1 MNPKEKPD
9 LLTKKRKRDEIIK
22 NFTDLEEIFKSE
34 RAQNIFNSLG
44 KFSLEEY
51 AKYFQ
56 NLSNKE
62 FKSMNE
68 SHKKNKDPILIDKS
82 KIKLDY
88 TSIIR
93 DVPISIK
100 DILKSNLQP
109 KGISKKIKENMN
121 KIIPKKDLTGFDFY
135 LKSVSENVNNIIN
148 SRSELDINKFKQIIK
163 IYSKLKRSID
173 IIQINPEDE
182 ALFNLLKKFIDK
194 SICDFYNLCIFWLST
209 EYLICSENKSEDMN
223 KFRRYDLILTKIVDI
238 LKQIL
243 KESCNSLINSEDNFA
258 QFILNIPLYNG
269 DFISFITDFQK
280 NYLEKKC
287 DKIEESLKKNRDINL
302 LDAIPFLKSFKYI
315 YINIVN
321 DKNLFDKK
329 EKDTIRKKLL
339 ENFFLLTQNKKYIN
353 AKALEFIFNDI
364 YHISKFEQNAIK
376 EFGIKGFEELKT
388 KGLEN
393 KDEIEQRFFFYFFLC
408 KKDNENIIKL
418 PSIYEEAND
427 SIKEMI
433 DPYIEKRFKDLIKHN
448 EQVYAEKLIDECKVN
463 SEKIV
468 IYVIKNI
475 YGNQNYKFE
484 NILKDEKLYRKIKK
498 YYDTYFQNLTKGVIE
513 ISNKIP
519 LKDFFTTYNFVLN
532 KIKQFEKEEE
542 NKHVVNDILEK
553 INSNEINTNILEENY
568 IPIFDKITNKI
579 LFYILYYYSKVKK
592 DEYKYYKELMIKF
605 HSKKLLELKNIST
618 DEFNLELQ
626 SFSNELKQ
634 NKAINLSDVFDIND
648 NYKNNITS
656 LSQISE
662 EDSDLIFE
670 QFDKM
675 LISYINEKIKEGN
688 NVKIL
693 EEYYKKLS
701 KENKKIFQDKVIR
714 NISEQAK
721 SSLDLIL
728 FGDI

>member
-1 MNPKEKPD
+1 MNQKENQD
-9 LLTKKRKRDEIIK
+9 ILLLNKKRKRDDIIK
-22 NFTDLEEIFKSE
+22 NFTTLEEIFKTE
-34 RAQNIFNSLG
+34 RVQNIFNSLG

-51 AKYFQ
+51 VKYFQ

-62 FKSMNE
+62 HKSMNE
-68 SHKKNKDPILIDKS
+68 FHKKNKDPILIDKS

-88 TSIIR
+88 TSIINE
-93 DVPISIK
+93 VPISVKEVI
-100 DILKSNLQP
+100 KSNLHP
-109 KGISKKIKENMN
+109 KGLSKKIKENIN
-121 KIIPKKDLTGFDFY
+121 KINPKKDSIEFEFY
-135 LKSVSENVNNIIN
+135 LKSVAENVNNIIN

-163 IYSKLKRSID
+163 IYSKFIRSID
-173 IIQINPEDE
+173 QIKFDDEDN
-182 ALFNLLKKFIDK
+182 ALFELLKKYLDK
-194 SICDFYNLCIFWLST
+194 SINDFYNLCSFWLNT
-209 EYLICSENKSEDMN
+209 EYLICSENKNENMD
-223 KFRRYDLILTKIVDI
+223 KYIRYDSILTSIKEKI
-238 LKQIL
+238 LN
-243 KESCNSLINSEDNFA
+243 NSYNLLINSESDFA
-258 QFILNIPLYNG
+258 QFISDVPLYNK
-269 DFISFITDFQK
+269 DFINFITEFQK
-280 NYLEKKC
+280 EYLKNKC
-287 DKIEESLKKNRDINL
+287 DIIDEKLKNNRDMTI
-302 LDAIPFLKSFKYI
+302 LDAIPFLKGFRYI

-321 DKNLFDKK
+321 DKNLFNRK
-329 EKDTIRKKLL
+329 EKDNIRSNFLL
-339 ENFFLLTQNKKYIN
+339 NNFLSLTQNKKYIN

-701 KENKKIFQDKVIR
+701 KENKKIFQDKIIK

>member
-364 YHISKFEQNAIK
+364 YHISKFEQSAIK
-376 EFGIKGFEELKT
+376 DFGINGFDEIKT
-388 KGLEN
+388 KNIEE
-393 KDEIEQRFFFYFFLC
+393 KDKIEQRFFFYFFLC
-408 KKDNENIIKL
+408 KKDNENIVRL
-418 PSIYEEAND
+418 PSVYEGLNE

-433 DPYIEKRFKDLIKHN
+433 DPYIENRFKDLIKHN
-448 EQVYAEKLIDECKVN
+448 EQVYAENLINECKIN

-468 IYVIKNI
+468 ICVIKNI
-475 YGNQNYKFE
+475 YGNPNYKFE
-484 NILKDEKLYRKIKK
+484 NILENEKLYRKIKK
-498 YYDTYFQNLTKGVIE
+498 YYMTYFQNLTRGIIE

-519 LKDFFTTYNFVLN
+519 LKDFFTSYNFVLD

-542 NKHVVNDILEK
+542 NKKIVNDILEK
-553 INSNEINTNILEENY
+553 INSKETNKNILEDNY

-579 LFYILYYYSKVKK
+579 LFYIIYYYQKVKGE
-592 DEYKYYKELMIKF
+592 EYRHYKEIMIKF
-605 HSKKLLELKNIST
+605 HSKKLLELKDICI
-618 DEFNLELQ
+618 DDFNKEIQTL
-626 SFSNELKQ
+626 SNELIK
-634 NKAINLSDVFDIND
+634 NDGINLSNIFDIYD
-648 NYKNNITS
+648 NYKNNLNIMNN
-656 LSQISE
+656 ISE
-662 EDSDLIFE
+662 RDSEFIME
-670 QFDKM
+670 KFDKM
-675 LISYINEKIKEGN
+675 LINFINEKIKEGD

>member
-364 YHISKFEQNAIK
+364 YHISKFEQSAIK
-376 EFGIKGFEELKT
+376 DFGINGFDEIKT
-388 KGLEN
+388 KNIEE
-393 KDEIEQRFFFYFFLC
+393 KDKIEQRFFFYFFLC
-408 KKDNENIIKL
+408 KKDNENIVRL
-418 PSIYEEAND
+418 PSVYEGLSE

-433 DPYIEKRFKDLIKHN
+433 DPYIENRFKDLIKHN
-448 EQVYAEKLIDECKVN
+448 EQVYAENLINECKIN

-468 IYVIKNI
+468 ICVIKNI
-475 YGNQNYKFE
+475 YGNPNYKFE
-484 NILKDEKLYRKIKK
+484 NILENEKLYRKIKK
-498 YYDTYFQNLTKGVIE
+498 
-513 ISNKIP
+513 
-519 LKDFFTTYNFVLN
+519 
-532 KIKQFEKEEE
+532 
-542 NKHVVNDILEK
+542 
-553 INSNEINTNILEENY
+553 
-568 IPIFDKITNKI
+568 
-579 LFYILYYYSKVKK
+579 
-592 DEYKYYKELMIKF
+592 
-605 HSKKLLELKNIST
+605 
-618 DEFNLELQ
+618 
-626 SFSNELKQ
+626 
-634 NKAINLSDVFDIND
+634 
-648 NYKNNITS
+648 
-656 LSQISE
+656 
-662 EDSDLIFE
+662 
-670 QFDKM
+670 
-675 LISYINEKIKEGN
+675 
-688 NVKIL
+688 
-693 EEYYKKLS
+693 
-701 KENKKIFQDKVIR
+701 
-714 NISEQAK
+714 
-721 SSLDLIL
+721 
-728 FGDI
+728 

>member
-1 MNPKEKPD
+1 M
-9 LLTKKRKRDEIIK
+9 L
-22 NFTDLEEIFKSE
+22 
-34 RAQNIFNSLG
+34 
-44 KFSLEEY
+44 
-51 AKYFQ
+51 
-56 NLSNKE
+56 
-62 FKSMNE
+62 
-68 SHKKNKDPILIDKS
+68 
-82 KIKLDY
+82 
-88 TSIIR
+88 
-93 DVPISIK
+93 
-100 DILKSNLQP
+100 
-109 KGISKKIKENMN
+109 
-121 KIIPKKDLTGFDFY
+121 
-135 LKSVSENVNNIIN
+135 
-148 SRSELDINKFKQIIK
+148 
-163 IYSKLKRSID
+163 
-173 IIQINPEDE
+173 
-182 ALFNLLKKFIDK
+182 
-194 SICDFYNLCIFWLST
+194 
-209 EYLICSENKSEDMN
+209 
-223 KFRRYDLILTKIVDI
+223 
-238 LKQIL
+238 
-243 KESCNSLINSEDNFA
+243 
-258 QFILNIPLYNG
+258 
-269 DFISFITDFQK
+269 
-280 NYLEKKC
+280 
-287 DKIEESLKKNRDINL
+287 
-302 LDAIPFLKSFKYI
+302 
-315 YINIVN
+315 
-321 DKNLFDKK
+321 
-329 EKDTIRKKLL
+329 
-339 ENFFLLTQNKKYIN
+339 
-353 AKALEFIFNDI
+353 
-364 YHISKFEQNAIK
+364 
-376 EFGIKGFEELKT
+376 
-388 KGLEN
+388 
-393 KDEIEQRFFFYFFLC
+393 
-408 KKDNENIIKL
+408 
-418 PSIYEEAND
+418 
-427 SIKEMI
+427 
-433 DPYIEKRFKDLIKHN
+433 
-448 EQVYAEKLIDECKVN
+448 AEKLIDECKVN

-618 DEFNLELQ
+618 EEFNLELQ

-701 KENKKIFQDKVIR
+701 KENKKIFQDKIIR

>member
-1 MNPKEKPD
+1 MNPKENSD
-9 LLTKKRKRDEIIK
+9 LLNKKRKRDEIIK
-22 NFTDLEEIFKSE
+22 NFTALEEIFKTE
-34 RAQNIFNSLG
+34 RVQNIFNSLG

-51 AKYFQ
+51 VKYFQ

-62 FKSMNE
+62 HKSMNE
-68 SHKKNKDPILIDKS
+68 YHKKNKDPILIDKS

-88 TSIIR
+88 TSMITEI
-93 DVPISIK
+93 PISIK

-121 KIIPKKDLTGFDFY
+121 KIVPKQELTGFDLY
-135 LKSVSENVNNIIN
+135 LKSVSENINNIIN
-148 SRSELDINKFKQIIK
+148 ARSELDIGKFKQIIK
-163 IYSKLKRSID
+163 IYSKMIRSID
-173 IIQINPEDE
+173 TIKFDDEDN
-182 ALFNLLKKFIDK
+182 ALFKLLKKYIDK
-194 SICDFYNLCIFWLST
+194 SIKDFYNLCIFWLNT
-209 EYLICSENKSEDMN
+209 EYLICSENKNEDMN
-223 KFRRYDLILTKIVDI
+223 KYRRYDFILTNIIDI
-238 LKQIL
+238 LEKIL
-243 KESCNSLINSEDNFA
+243 NESCNTLINSEYDFA
-258 QFILNIPLYNG
+258 QFILDVPLYNK
-269 DFISFITDFQK
+269 DFINFISKFQK
-280 NYLEKKC
+280 VYLEHKC
-287 DKIEESLKKNRDINL
+287 DIIDKTLKKNKDMNL
-302 LDAIPFLKSFKYI
+302 FEAIPFLKGFRYI

-321 DKNLFDKK
+321 DKNLFNIK
-329 EKDTIRKKLL
+329 EKDDIRKILL
-339 ENFFLLTQNKKYIN
+339 ENFLLLTRNKKYIN

-364 YHISKFEQNAIK
+364 YHISNFEQSVIK
-376 EFGIKGFEELKT
+376 DFGNKGFDEIKTINIEE
-388 KGLEN
+388 
-393 KDEIEQRFFFYFFLC
+393 KDKIEQRFFFYFFLC

-418 PSIYEEAND
+418 PSIYEEANE

-448 EQVYAEKLIDECKVN
+448 EQVYAEKLINECKAN

-475 YGNQNYKFE
+475 YGNPSYKFE

-498 YYDTYFQNLTKGVIE
+498 YYDTYFQNLTKGVVE

-542 NKHVVNDILEK
+542 NKQIVNEILEK
-553 INSNEINTNILEENY
+553 MNSKEMNKNILEDSY

-579 LFYILYYYSKVKK
+579 LFYIIYYYQKVKK
-592 DEYKYYKELMIKF
+592 EEYKYYKEIMIKF
-605 HSKKLLELKNIST
+605 HSKKLLELKNLSSNV
-618 DEFNLELQ
+618 FNFELQ
-626 SFSNELKQ
+626 CLSDELKK
-634 NKAINLSDVFDIND
+634 NNGINLSDIFDIYD
-648 NYKNNITS
+648 NYKNDFTS

-662 EDSDLIFE
+662 GDTELFLE
-670 QFDKM
+670 QFDKL
-675 LISYINEKIKEGN
+675 LISYINEKIKEGK

-693 EEYYKKLS
+693 EDYYKKLS
-701 KENKKIFQDKVIR
+701 KDNKKIFQDKIIK

>member
-1 MNPKEKPD
+1 MNQKENQD
-9 LLTKKRKRDEIIK
+9 ILLLNKKRKRDDIIK
-22 NFTDLEEIFKSE
+22 NFTTLEEIFKTE
-34 RAQNIFNSLG
+34 RVQNIFNSLG

-51 AKYFQ
+51 VKYFQ

-62 FKSMNE
+62 HKSMNE
-68 SHKKNKDPILIDKS
+68 FHKKNKDPISIDKS

-88 TSIIR
+88 KSLISEVSISVK
-93 DVPISIK
+93 DVI
-100 DILKSNLQP
+100 KSNLQP
-109 KGISKKIKENMN
+109 KGISKKIKENIN
-121 KIIPKKDLTGFDFY
+121 KINPKKDSIEFEFY
-135 LKSVSENVNNIIN
+135 LKSVAENVNNIIN

-163 IYSKLKRSID
+163 IYSKFIRSID
-173 IIQINPEDE
+173 QIKFDDEDN
-182 ALFNLLKKFIDK
+182 ALFELLKKYLDK
-194 SICDFYNLCIFWLST
+194 SINDFYNLCSFWLNT
-209 EYLICSENKSEDMN
+209 EYLICSENKNENMD
-223 KFRRYDLILTKIVDI
+223 KYIRYDSILTSIKEKI
-238 LKQIL
+238 LN
-243 KESCNSLINSEDNFA
+243 NSYNLLINSESDFA
-258 QFILNIPLYNG
+258 QFISDVPLYNK
-269 DFISFITDFQK
+269 DFINFITEFQK
-280 NYLEKKC
+280 EYLKNKC
-287 DKIEESLKKNRDINL
+287 DIIDEKLKNNRDMTI
-302 LDAIPFLKSFKYI
+302 LDAIPFLKGFRYI

-321 DKNLFDKK
+321 DKNLFNRK
-329 EKDTIRKKLL
+329 EKDNIRSNFLL
-339 ENFFLLTQNKKYIN
+339 NNFLSLTQNKKYIN

-364 YHISKFEQNAIK
+364 YHISKFEQSAIK
-376 EFGIKGFEELKT
+376 DFGINGFDEIKT
-388 KGLEN
+388 KNIEE
-393 KDEIEQRFFFYFFLC
+393 KDKIEQRFFFYFFLC

-701 KENKKIFQDKVIR
+701 KENKKIFQDKIIK

>member
-1 MNPKEKPD
+1 MNQKENQD
-9 LLTKKRKRDEIIK
+9 SSLLNKKRKRDDIIK
-22 NFTDLEEIFKSE
+22 NFTTLEEIFKTE
-34 RAQNIFNSLG
+34 RVQNIFNSLG

-51 AKYFQ
+51 VKYFQ

-62 FKSMNE
+62 HKSMNE
-68 SHKKNKDPILIDKS
+68 FHKKNKDPILIDKS

-88 TSIIR
+88 TSIISE
-93 DVPISIK
+93 VPISVKEVI
-100 DILKSNLQP
+100 KSNLHP
-109 KGISKKIKENMN
+109 KGISKKIKENIN
-121 KIIPKKDLTGFDFY
+121 KINPKKDSIGFDLY
-135 LKSVSENVNNIIN
+135 IKSVAENVNNIIN

-163 IYSKLKRSID
+163 MYSKLIRSID
-173 IIQINPEDE
+173 QIKFDEEDN
-182 ALFNLLKKFIDK
+182 ALFELLKKYIDK
-194 SICDFYNLCIFWLST
+194 SIKDFYILCSFWLNT
-209 EYLICSENKSEDMN
+209 EYLICSENKSENMDKYM
-223 KFRRYDLILTKIVDI
+223 RYDSILTNIKEKILNDSYN
-238 LKQIL
+238 L
-243 KESCNSLINSEDNFA
+243 LINSENYFA
-258 QFILNIPLYNG
+258 QFILNVPLYNK
-269 DFISFITDFQK
+269 DFINFITEFQK
-280 NYLEKKC
+280 EYLKNKSDTIDEK
-287 DKIEESLKKNRDINL
+287 LKNNRSMNI
-302 LDAIPFLKSFKYI
+302 LDAIPFLKGFRYI

-321 DKNLFDKK
+321 DKNLFNKK
-329 EKDTIRKKLL
+329 EKDSIR
-339 ENFFLLTQNKKYIN
+339 NNFLLNNFLSLTRNKKYIN

-364 YHISKFEQNAIK
+364 YHIGRFEQIAIK
-376 EFGIKGFEELKT
+376 DFGIKGFEELKS
-388 KGLEN
+388 KSLEN

-418 PSIYEEAND
+418 PSLYEEAND
-427 SIKEMI
+427 IIKEMV
-433 DPYIEKRFKDLIKHN
+433 DSYIEKRFKDLIKHN

-542 NKHVVNDILEK
+542 NKHIVNQILEK
-553 INSNEINTNILEENY
+553 MNSNEMNKNILEENY

-579 LFYILYYYSKVKK
+579 LFYIIYYYQKVKK
-592 DEYKYYKELMIKF
+592 DEYKYYKDLMIKF
-605 HSKKLLELKNIST
+605 HSKKLLELNNIST

-626 SFSNELKQ
+626 SLSNELKK
-634 NKAINLSDVFDIND
+634 NNTINLSDVFDMYD
-648 NYKNNITS
+648 NYKNNITD
-656 LSQISE
+656 
-662 EDSDLIFE
+662 EDSESIFE

-701 KENKKIFQDKVIR
+701 KENKKIFQDKIIK

>member
-1 MNPKEKPD
+1 MNQKENQD
-9 LLTKKRKRDEIIK
+9 ILLLNKKRKRDDIIK
-22 NFTDLEEIFKSE
+22 NFTTLEEIFKTE
-34 RAQNIFNSLG
+34 RVQNIFNSLG

-51 AKYFQ
+51 VKYFQ

-62 FKSMNE
+62 HKSMNE
-68 SHKKNKDPILIDKS
+68 FHKKNKDPISIDKS

-88 TSIIR
+88 KSLISEVSISVK
-93 DVPISIK
+93 DVI
-100 DILKSNLQP
+100 KSNLQP
-109 KGISKKIKENMN
+109 KGISKKIKENIN
-121 KIIPKKDLTGFDFY
+121 KINPKKDSIEFELY
-135 LKSVSENVNNIIN
+135 LKSVAENVNNIIN

-163 IYSKLKRSID
+163 IYSKFIRSID
-173 IIQINPEDE
+173 QIKFDDEDN
-182 ALFNLLKKFIDK
+182 ALFELLKKYLDK
-194 SICDFYNLCIFWLST
+194 SINDFYNLCSFWLNT
-209 EYLICSENKSEDMN
+209 EYLICSENKNENMD
-223 KFRRYDLILTKIVDI
+223 KYIRYDSILTSIKEKI
-238 LKQIL
+238 LN
-243 KESCNSLINSEDNFA
+243 NSYNLLINSESDFA
-258 QFILNIPLYNG
+258 QFISDVPLYNK
-269 DFISFITDFQK
+269 DFINFITEFQK
-280 NYLEKKC
+280 EYLKNKC
-287 DKIEESLKKNRDINL
+287 DIIDEKLKNNRDMTI
-302 LDAIPFLKSFKYI
+302 LDAIPFLKGFRYI

-321 DKNLFDKK
+321 DKNLFNRK
-329 EKDTIRKKLL
+329 EKDNIRSNFLL
-339 ENFFLLTQNKKYIN
+339 NNFLSLTQNKKYIN

-513 ISNKIP
+513 ISNKIS

-605 HSKKLLELKNIST
+605 HSNKLLELKNIST

-701 KENKKIFQDKVIR
+701 KENKKIFQDKIIK

>member
-1 MNPKEKPD
+1 MNQKENQD
-9 LLTKKRKRDEIIK
+9 ILLLNKKRKRDDIIK
-22 NFTDLEEIFKSE
+22 NFTTLEEIFKTE
-34 RAQNIFNSLG
+34 RVQNIFNSLG

-51 AKYFQ
+51 VKYFQ

-62 FKSMNE
+62 HKSMNE
-68 SHKKNKDPILIDKS
+68 FHKKNKDPISIDKS

-88 TSIIR
+88 KSLISEVSISVK
-93 DVPISIK
+93 DVI
-100 DILKSNLQP
+100 KSNLQP
-109 KGISKKIKENMN
+109 KGISKKIKENIN
-121 KIIPKKDLTGFDFY
+121 KINPKKDSIEFEFY
-135 LKSVSENVNNIIN
+135 LKSVAENVNNIIN

-163 IYSKLKRSID
+163 IYSKFIRSID
-173 IIQINPEDE
+173 QIKFDDEDN
-182 ALFNLLKKFIDK
+182 ALFELLKKYLDK
-194 SICDFYNLCIFWLST
+194 SINDFYNLCSFWLNT
-209 EYLICSENKSEDMN
+209 EYLICSENKNENMD
-223 KFRRYDLILTKIVDI
+223 KYIRYDSILTSIKEKI
-238 LKQIL
+238 LN
-243 KESCNSLINSEDNFA
+243 NSYNLLINSESDFA
-258 QFILNIPLYNG
+258 QFISDVPLYNK
-269 DFISFITDFQK
+269 DFINFITEFQK
-280 NYLEKKC
+280 EYLKNKC
-287 DKIEESLKKNRDINL
+287 DIIDEKLKNNRDMTI
-302 LDAIPFLKSFKYI
+302 LDAIPFLKGFRYI

-321 DKNLFDKK
+321 DKNLFNRK
-329 EKDTIRKKLL
+329 EKDNIRSNFLL
-339 ENFFLLTQNKKYIN
+339 NNFLLLTQNKKYIN

-364 YHISKFEQNAIK
+364 SHISRFEQNAIK

-418 PSIYEEAND
+418 PSLYEEAND

-532 KIKQFEKEEE
+532 KIKQFEKDEE

-553 INSNEINTNILEENY
+553 INSNEMNTNILEENY

-701 KENKKIFQDKVIR
+701 KENKKIFQDKIIK

>member
-329 EKDTIRKKLL
+329 EKDNIRKKLL

-364 YHISKFEQNAIK
+364 YHISKFEQSAIK
-376 EFGIKGFEELKT
+376 DFGINGFDEIKT
-388 KGLEN
+388 KNIEE
-393 KDEIEQRFFFYFFLC
+393 KDKIEQRFFFYFFLC
-408 KKDNENIIKL
+408 KKDNENIVRL
-418 PSIYEEAND
+418 PSVYEGLNE

-433 DPYIEKRFKDLIKHN
+433 DPYIENRFKDLIKHN
-448 EQVYAEKLIDECKVN
+448 EQVYAENLINECKIN

-468 IYVIKNI
+468 ICVIKNI
-475 YGNQNYKFE
+475 YGNPNYKFE
-484 NILKDEKLYRKIKK
+484 NILENEKLYRKIKK
-498 YYDTYFQNLTKGVIE
+498 YYMTYFQNLTKGIIE

-519 LKDFFTTYNFVLN
+519 LKDFFTSYNFVLD

-542 NKHVVNDILEK
+542 NKKLVNDILEK
-553 INSNEINTNILEENY
+553 INSKETNKNILEDNY

-579 LFYILYYYSKVKK
+579 LFYIIYYYQKVKGE
-592 DEYKYYKELMIKF
+592 EYRHYKEIMIKF
-605 HSKKLLELKNIST
+605 HSKKLLELKDICI
-618 DEFNLELQ
+618 DDFNKEIQTL
-626 SFSNELKQ
+626 SNELIK
-634 NKAINLSDVFDIND
+634 NDGINLSNIFDIYD
-648 NYKNNITS
+648 NYKNNLNIMNN
-656 LSQISE
+656 ISE
-662 EDSDLIFE
+662 RDSEFIME
-670 QFDKM
+670 KFDKM
-675 LISYINEKIKEGN
+675 LINFINEKIKEGD

>member
-364 YHISKFEQNAIK
+364 YHISKFEQSAIK
-376 EFGIKGFEELKT
+376 DFGINGFDEIKT
-388 KGLEN
+388 KNIEE
-393 KDEIEQRFFFYFFLC
+393 KDKIEQRFFFYFFLC
-408 KKDNENIIKL
+408 KKDNENIVRL
-418 PSIYEEAND
+418 PSVYEGLNE

-433 DPYIEKRFKDLIKHN
+433 DPYIENRFKDLIKHN
-448 EQVYAEKLIDECKVN
+448 EQVYAENLINECKIN

-468 IYVIKNI
+468 ICVIKNI
-475 YGNQNYKFE
+475 YGNPNYKFE
-484 NILKDEKLYRKIKK
+484 NILENEKLYRKIKK
-498 YYDTYFQNLTKGVIE
+498 YYMTYFQNLTRGIIE

-519 LKDFFTTYNFVLN
+519 LKDFFTSYNFVLD

-542 NKHVVNDILEK
+542 NKKLVNDILEK
-553 INSNEINTNILEENY
+553 INSKETNKNILEDNY

-579 LFYILYYYSKVKK
+579 LFYIIYYYQKVKGE
-592 DEYKYYKELMIKF
+592 EYRHYKEIMIKF
-605 HSKKLLELKNIST
+605 HSKKLLELKDICI
-618 DEFNLELQ
+618 DDFNKEIQTL
-626 SFSNELKQ
+626 SNELIK
-634 NKAINLSDVFDIND
+634 NDGINLSNIFDIYD
-648 NYKNNITS
+648 NYKNNLNIMNN
-656 LSQISE
+656 ISE
-662 EDSDLIFE
+662 RDSEFIME
-670 QFDKM
+670 KFDKM
-675 LISYINEKIKEGN
+675 LINFINEKIKEGD

-701 KENKKIFQDKVIR
+701 KENKKIFQDKIIR

>member
-1 MNPKEKPD
+1 MNQKENQD
-9 LLTKKRKRDEIIK
+9 LLLLNKKRKRDDIIK
-22 NFTDLEEIFKSE
+22 NFTTLEEIFKTE
-34 RAQNIFNSLG
+34 RVQNIFNSLG

-51 AKYFQ
+51 VKYFQ

-62 FKSMNE
+62 HKSMNE
-68 SHKKNKDPILIDKS
+68 FHKKNKDPISIDKS

-88 TSIIR
+88 KSLISEVSISVK
-93 DVPISIK
+93 DVI
-100 DILKSNLQP
+100 KSNLQP
-109 KGISKKIKENMN
+109 KGISKKIKENIN
-121 KIIPKKDLTGFDFY
+121 KINQEKDSIEFEFY
-135 LKSVSENVNNIIN
+135 LKSVAENVNNIIN

-163 IYSKLKRSID
+163 IYSKFIRSID
-173 IIQINPEDE
+173 QIKFDDEDN
-182 ALFNLLKKFIDK
+182 ALFELLKKYLDK
-194 SICDFYNLCIFWLST
+194 SINDFYNLCSFWLNT
-209 EYLICSENKSEDMN
+209 EYLICSENKNENMD
-223 KFRRYDLILTKIVDI
+223 KYIRYDSILTSIKEKI
-238 LKQIL
+238 LN
-243 KESCNSLINSEDNFA
+243 NSYNLLINSESDFA
-258 QFILNIPLYNG
+258 QFISDVPLYNK
-269 DFISFITDFQK
+269 DFINFITEFQK
-280 NYLEKKC
+280 EYLKNKC
-287 DKIEESLKKNRDINL
+287 DIIDEKLKNNRDMTI
-302 LDAIPFLKSFKYI
+302 LDAIPFLKGFRYI

-321 DKNLFDKK
+321 DKNLFNRK
-329 EKDTIRKKLL
+329 EKDNIRSNFLL
-339 ENFFLLTQNKKYIN
+339 NNFLSLTQNKKYIN

-701 KENKKIFQDKVIR
+701 KENKKIFQDKIIK

>member
-364 YHISKFEQNAIK
+364 YHISKFEQSAIK
-376 EFGIKGFEELKT
+376 DFGINGFDEIKT
-388 KGLEN
+388 KNIEE
-393 KDEIEQRFFFYFFLC
+393 KDKIEQRFFFYFFLC
-408 KKDNENIIKL
+408 KKDNENIVGL
-418 PSIYEEAND
+418 PSVYEGLNE

-433 DPYIEKRFKDLIKHN
+433 DPYIENRFKDLIKHN
-448 EQVYAEKLIDECKVN
+448 EQVYAENLINECKIN

-468 IYVIKNI
+468 ICVIKNI
-475 YGNQNYKFE
+475 YGNPNYKFE
-484 NILKDEKLYRKIKK
+484 NILENEKLYRKIKK
-498 YYDTYFQNLTKGVIE
+498 YYMTYFQNLTRGIIE

-519 LKDFFTTYNFVLN
+519 LKDFFTSYNFVLD

-542 NKHVVNDILEK
+542 NKKLVNDILEK
-553 INSNEINTNILEENY
+553 INSKETNKNILEDNY

-579 LFYILYYYSKVKK
+579 LFYIIYYYQKVKGE
-592 DEYKYYKELMIKF
+592 EYRHYKEIMIKF
-605 HSKKLLELKNIST
+605 HSKKLLELKDICI
-618 DEFNLELQ
+618 DDFNKEIQTL
-626 SFSNELKQ
+626 SNELIK
-634 NKAINLSDVFDIND
+634 NDGINLSNIFDIYD
-648 NYKNNITS
+648 NYKNNLNIMNN
-656 LSQISE
+656 ISE
-662 EDSDLIFE
+662 RDSEFIME
-670 QFDKM
+670 KFDKM
-675 LISYINEKIKEGN
+675 LINFINEKIKEGE

>member
-364 YHISKFEQNAIK
+364 YHISKFEQSAIK
-376 EFGIKGFEELKT
+376 DFGINGFDEIKT
-388 KGLEN
+388 KNIEE
-393 KDEIEQRFFFYFFLC
+393 KDKIEQRFFFYFFLC

-418 PSIYEEAND
+418 PSIYEEANE

-448 EQVYAEKLIDECKVN
+448 EQVYAEKLINECKAN

-475 YGNQNYKFE
+475 YGNPNYKFE

-579 LFYILYYYSKVKK
+579 LFYILYYYSKIKK

-701 KENKKIFQDKVIR
+701 KDNKKIFQDKIIK

>member
-364 YHISKFEQNAIK
+364 YHISKFEQSAIK
-376 EFGIKGFEELKT
+376 DFGINGFDEIKT
-388 KGLEN
+388 KNIEE
-393 KDEIEQRFFFYFFLC
+393 KDKIEQRFFFYFFLC
-408 KKDNENIIKL
+408 KKDNENIVRL
-418 PSIYEEAND
+418 PSVYEGLNE

-433 DPYIEKRFKDLIKHN
+433 DPYIENRFKDLIKHN
-448 EQVYAEKLIDECKVN
+448 EQVYAENLINECKIN

-468 IYVIKNI
+468 ICVIKNI
-475 YGNQNYKFE
+475 YGNPNYKFE
-484 NILKDEKLYRKIKK
+484 NILENEKLYRKIKK
-498 YYDTYFQNLTKGVIE
+498 YYMTYFQNLTRGIIE

-519 LKDFFTTYNFVLN
+519 LKDFFTSYNFVLD

-542 NKHVVNDILEK
+542 NRKLVNDILEK
-553 INSNEINTNILEENY
+553 INSKETNKNILEDNY

-579 LFYILYYYSKVKK
+579 LFYIIYYYQKVKGE
-592 DEYKYYKELMIKF
+592 EYRHYKEIMIKF
-605 HSKKLLELKNIST
+605 HSKKLLELKDICI
-618 DEFNLELQ
+618 DDFNKEIQTL
-626 SFSNELKQ
+626 SNELIK
-634 NKAINLSDVFDIND
+634 NDGINLSNIFDIYD
-648 NYKNNITS
+648 NYKNNLNIMNN
-656 LSQISE
+656 ISE
-662 EDSDLIFE
+662 RDSEFIME
-670 QFDKM
+670 KFDKM
-675 LISYINEKIKEGN
+675 LINFINEKIKEGE

>member
-182 ALFNLLKKFIDK
+182 SLFNLLKKFIDK

-364 YHISKFEQNAIK
+364 YHISKFEQSAIK
-376 EFGIKGFEELKT
+376 DFGINGFDEIKT
-388 KGLEN
+388 KNIEE
-393 KDEIEQRFFFYFFLC
+393 KDKIEQRFFFYFFLC
-408 KKDNENIIKL
+408 KKDNENIVRL
-418 PSIYEEAND
+418 PSVYEGLNE

-433 DPYIEKRFKDLIKHN
+433 DPYIENRFKDLIKHN
-448 EQVYAEKLIDECKVN
+448 EQVYAENLINECKIN

-468 IYVIKNI
+468 ICVIKNI
-475 YGNQNYKFE
+475 YGNPNYKFE
-484 NILKDEKLYRKIKK
+484 NILENEKLYRKIKK
-498 YYDTYFQNLTKGVIE
+498 YYMTYFQNLTRGIIE

-519 LKDFFTTYNFVLN
+519 LKDFFTSYNFVLD

-542 NKHVVNDILEK
+542 NKKLVNDILEK
-553 INSNEINTNILEENY
+553 INSKETNKNILEDNY

-579 LFYILYYYSKVKK
+579 LFYIIYYYQKVKGE
-592 DEYKYYKELMIKF
+592 EYRHYKEIMIKF
-605 HSKKLLELKNIST
+605 HSKKLLELKDICI
-618 DEFNLELQ
+618 DDFNKEIQTL
-626 SFSNELKQ
+626 SNELIK
-634 NKAINLSDVFDIND
+634 NDGINLSNIFDIYD
-648 NYKNNITS
+648 NYKNNLNIMNN
-656 LSQISE
+656 ISE
-662 EDSDLIFE
+662 RDSEFIME
-670 QFDKM
+670 KFDKM
-675 LISYINEKIKEGN
+675 LINFINEKIKEGD

>member
-364 YHISKFEQNAIK
+364 YHISKFEQSAIK
-376 EFGIKGFEELKT
+376 DFGINGFDEIKT
-388 KGLEN
+388 KNIEE
-393 KDEIEQRFFFYFFLC
+393 KDKIEQRFFFYFFLC
-408 KKDNENIIKL
+408 KKDNENIVRL
-418 PSIYEEAND
+418 PSVYEGLNE

-433 DPYIEKRFKDLIKHN
+433 DPYIENRFKDLIKHN
-448 EQVYAEKLIDECKVN
+448 EQVYAENLINECKIN

-468 IYVIKNI
+468 ICVIKNI
-475 YGNQNYKFE
+475 YGNPNYKFE
-484 NILKDEKLYRKIKK
+484 NILENEKLYRKIKK
-498 YYDTYFQNLTKGVIE
+498 YYMTYFQNLTRGIIE

-519 LKDFFTTYNFVLN
+519 LKDFFTSYNFVLD

-542 NKHVVNDILEK
+542 NKKLVNDILEK
-553 INSNEINTNILEENY
+553 INSKETNKNILEDNY
-568 IPIFDKITNKI
+568 IPTFDKITNKI
-579 LFYILYYYSKVKK
+579 LFYIIYYYQKVKGE
-592 DEYKYYKELMIKF
+592 EYRHYKEIMIKF
-605 HSKKLLELKNIST
+605 HSKKLLELKDICI
-618 DEFNLELQ
+618 DDFNKEIQTL
-626 SFSNELKQ
+626 SNELIK
-634 NKAINLSDVFDIND
+634 NDGINLSNIFDIYD
-648 NYKNNITS
+648 NYKNNLNIMNN
-656 LSQISE
+656 ISE
-662 EDSDLIFE
+662 RDSEFIME
-670 QFDKM
+670 KFDKM
-675 LISYINEKIKEGN
+675 LINFINEKIKEGD

>member
-1 MNPKEKPD
+1 MNQKENQD
-9 LLTKKRKRDEIIK
+9 LLLLNKKRKRDDIIK
-22 NFTDLEEIFKSE
+22 NFTTLEEIFKTE
-34 RAQNIFNSLG
+34 RVQNIFNSLG

-51 AKYFQ
+51 VKYFQ

-62 FKSMNE
+62 HKSMNE
-68 SHKKNKDPILIDKS
+68 FHKKNKDPISIDKS

-88 TSIIR
+88 KSLISEVSISVK
-93 DVPISIK
+93 DVI
-100 DILKSNLQP
+100 KSNLQP
-109 KGISKKIKENMN
+109 KGISKKIKENIN
-121 KIIPKKDLTGFDFY
+121 KINPKKDSIEFEFY
-135 LKSVSENVNNIIN
+135 LKSVAENVNNIIN

-163 IYSKLKRSID
+163 IYSKFIRSID
-173 IIQINPEDE
+173 QIKFDDEDN
-182 ALFNLLKKFIDK
+182 ALFELLKKYLDK
-194 SICDFYNLCIFWLST
+194 SINDFYNLCSFWLNT
-209 EYLICSENKSEDMN
+209 EYLICSENKNENMD
-223 KFRRYDLILTKIVDI
+223 KYIRYDSILTSIKEKI
-238 LKQIL
+238 LN
-243 KESCNSLINSEDNFA
+243 NSYNLLINSESDFA
-258 QFILNIPLYNG
+258 QFISDVPLYNK
-269 DFISFITDFQK
+269 DFINFITEFQK
-280 NYLEKKC
+280 EYLKNKC
-287 DKIEESLKKNRDINL
+287 DIIDEKLKNNRDMTI
-302 LDAIPFLKSFKYI
+302 LDAIPFLKGFRYI

-321 DKNLFDKK
+321 DKNLFNRK
-329 EKDTIRKKLL
+329 EKDNIRSNFLL
-339 ENFFLLTQNKKYIN
+339 NNFLSLTQNKKYIN

-693 EEYYKKLS
+693 EEYYKKLT
-701 KENKKIFQDKVIR
+701 KENKKIFQDKIIK